1 MITWAV
7 WGIILLLQNAAFV
20 ANSRARNS
28 NNLSYHAITNL
39 CSNGVFI
46 ISQFFAVNMIS
57 VALATSDWWLAS
69 GIFVFYVIMN
79 LIGGLVTHHQLM
91 KRSL

>member
-1 MITWAV
+1 MSWVI
-7 WGIILLLQNAAFV
+7 WGVLLLLQNAAFV

-28 NNLSYHAITNL
+28 ASLRYHAVTNF

-46 ISQFFAVNMIS
+46 VSQFFAVDKILEVWNTHNLWLG
-57 VALATSDWWLAS
+57 ALVFS
-69 GIFVFYVIMN
+69 FYVVLN
-79 LIGGLVTHHQLM
+79 LIGGLVTHHFLL

>member
-1 MITWAV
+1 MIVWTV
-7 WGIILLLQNAAFV
+7 WGLILLLQNAAFV

-28 NNLSYHAITNL
+28 NNLGYHAITNL
-39 CSNGVFI
+39 CSNGVWI
-46 ISQFFAVNMIS
+46 ISQFFVVDKIS
-57 VALATSDWWLAS
+57 QAIATQDWRLAS
-69 GIFVFYVIMN
+69 GTFVFYVIMN

>member
-1 MITWAV
+1 MTTWIM
-7 WGIILLLQNAAFV
+7 WGAILILQNAAFV

-28 NNLSYHAITNL
+28 GSLSYHAITNV

-46 ISQFFAVNMIS
+46 ISQFFAVDQIS
-57 VALATSDWWLAS
+57 KALSTSDWSLAGS
-69 GIFVFYVIMN
+69 IFGFYIVMN
-79 LIGGLVTHHQLM
+79 LIGGITSHHFLM

>member
-1 MITWAV
+1 MISWMV
-7 WGIILLLQNAAFV
+7 WGVILILQNATFV
-20 ANSRARNS
+20 AVSRARNS
-28 NNLSYHAITNL
+28 DRLGYHAITNVGA
-39 CSNGVFI
+39 NGVFI
-46 ISQFFAVNMIS
+46 ISQFFALEKIS
-57 VALATSDWWLAS
+57 TALTSKDWWLAS